1 MRAMNAAA
9 LKRRLAVMIGVDL
22 VCLLVASAAIVGYVA
37 GHVAILGPVF
47 VAAIAAGVAAQI
59 WFIVG
64 FARTDPAPI
73 ASGKA

>member
-1 MRAMNAAA
+1 MNPLA
-9 LKRRLAVMIGVDL
+9 LKRRLMVMIAVNVL
-22 VCLLVASAAIVGYVA
+22 CVAVAGAAIVGYVA

-64 FARTDPAPI
+64 FA
-73 ASGKA
+73 KAGRSNKA